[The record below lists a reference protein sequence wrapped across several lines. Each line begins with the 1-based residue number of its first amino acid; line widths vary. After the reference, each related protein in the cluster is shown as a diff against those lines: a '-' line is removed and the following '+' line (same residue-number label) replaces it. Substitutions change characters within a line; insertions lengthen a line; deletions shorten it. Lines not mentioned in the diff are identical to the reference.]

1 MSGYTGGLGN
11 SYLGNFGCG
20 SCWVA
25 RWFGL
30 SGAGRGGFEGFG
42 CRGAASTL
50 LIDFLFMYFW
60 GEESWG

>member
-1 MSGYTGGLGN
+1 MWGRKGGSCRGRVGWMSGYTGGLGN

-30 SGAGRGGFEGFG
+30 SGAGRGV
-42 CRGAASTL
+42 
-50 LIDFLFMYFW
+50 
-60 GEESWG
+60 